1 MTTRVLVVDDHE
13 LFRQG
18 VVATLQP
25 EDDFDVVG
33 HAGTAAEA
41 LNVAAELRPG
51 LILLDVHMP
60 GGEGLTIIPTLRDA
74 LPDARLVMLTVSE
87 DPETV
92 TEALSLG
99 AAGYLV
105 KGVHADT
112 MLDAL
117 RGIVDGETYVS
128 PEIAGRILTAM
139 NRPPPTD
146 DDGRL
151 GMAALTPR
159 ERDVL
164 ELLAQ
169 GNTNREIAE
178 ALTLSE
184 KTVKRHVTGILT
196 KLQVRNRTEAAIR
209 AANLEGGEATA
220 T

>member
-1 MTTRVLVVDDHE
+1 MMTRVLLVDDHE

-25 EDDFDVVG
+25 EDDFEIVG
-33 HAGTAAEA
+33 QAGTAAEA
-41 LNVAAELRPG
+41 LDVAAELQPG

-60 GGEGLTIIPTLRDA
+60 GGEGLTIIPTLRAA
-74 LPDARLVMLTVSE
+74 LPDTRLVMLTVSE

-105 KGVHADT
+105 KGVRADT
-112 MLDAL
+112 MLEAL
-117 RGIVDGETYVS
+117 RGIVEGETYVS

-139 NRPPPTD
+139 SRPPPTGD
-146 DDGRL
+146 DRAL

-164 ELLAQ
+164 GLLAR
-169 GNTNREIAE
+169 GDTNREIAD

-209 AANLEGGEATA
+209 AANPDGQKETA

>member
-1 MTTRVLVVDDHE
+1 MMTRVLLVDDHE

-25 EDDFDVVG
+25 EGDFEVVG
-33 HAGTAAEA
+33 QAGTAAEA
-41 LNVAAELRPG
+41 LDVAVELQPG

-60 GGEGLTIIPTLRDA
+60 GGEGLTIIPTLRAA
-74 LPDARLVMLTVSE
+74 LPDTRLVMLTVSE

-112 MLDAL
+112 MLEAL
-117 RGIVDGETYVS
+117 RGIVEGETYVS

-139 NRPPPTD
+139 SRPPPTD
-146 DDGRL
+146 GAL

-164 ELLAQ
+164 ELLAR
-169 GNTNREIAE
+169 GDTNREIAD
-178 ALTLSE
+178 ALTISE

-196 KLQVRNRTEAAIR
+196 KLQVRNRTEAAIQ
-209 AANLEGGEATA
+209 AANPDGERGTA